1 MRSMSL
7 GTITSTLPPL
17 PSAEIWWAK
26 VIEKSLNRGNIRP
39 EINQK
44 PWEKQHVCG
53 SAEVIC
59 EDRRRK
65 AGTRPW
71 LGVAATEGGCS
82 LFFLRKER
90 LLLPCDLTNSF
101 SACGLLTKGGAN
113 TCSTSGSNR
122 RCFGVPLLL
131 MAWVGYINIYPEI
144 PHIPH
149 TLLISVKKK
158 SQCN

>member
-53 SAEVIC
+53 STEVIC
-59 EDRRRK
+59 EDRRRQ

-131 MAWVGYINIYPEI
+131 MAWVGYINISRNSTHSTYITHFSKKE
-144 PHIPH
+144 
-149 TLLISVKKK
+149 ISV
-158 SQCN
+158 